1 MKLVLFHLSVISLYS
16 FAFWYDQKYV
26 EVPYPSPEF
35 AHIPLKARAI
45 FFTFWTLVLQTI
57 YFIVS
62 LLNDLIGTNVVTR
75 KPPLI
80 RQIKDVLFSITLCTA
95 LYVVLVFWIFYTF
108 AKSAIFPEAAEKAFP
123 VWLNHLMHTL
133 ILPIILIE
141 LLVTNRNYP
150 SKKTGFSVALIL
162 TAIYAGYIH
171 IVNFKYG
178 IWPYPFMYVV
188 SMTTT
193 MFYFVG
199 SALLG
204 MGFYLLGEKLDIMVS
219 QKTSTRL
226 AHMNGSKKIH

>member
-1 MKLVLFHLSVISLYS
+1 M
-16 FAFWYDQKYV
+16 
-26 EVPYPSPEF
+26 
-35 AHIPLKARAI
+35 
-45 FFTFWTLVLQTI
+45 

-62 LLNDLIGTNVVTR
+62 LLNDFFGTNAVTR

-95 LYVVLVFWIFYTF
+95 LYVVLVFWVFYTF
-108 AKSAIFPEAAEKAFP
+108 AKRAIFPVEAEKAFP

-150 SKKTGFSVALIL
+150 SKKTGFSVTIFL
-162 TAIYAGYIH
+162 TVFYAGYIH

-193 MFYFVG
+193 MFHCVG
-199 SALLG
+199 SGLLG
-204 MGFYLLGEKLDIMVS
+204 MGFYLLGEKLDTMMS
-219 QKTSTRL
+219 QKTINRV
-226 AHMNGSKKIH
+226 AYINGTKKIH